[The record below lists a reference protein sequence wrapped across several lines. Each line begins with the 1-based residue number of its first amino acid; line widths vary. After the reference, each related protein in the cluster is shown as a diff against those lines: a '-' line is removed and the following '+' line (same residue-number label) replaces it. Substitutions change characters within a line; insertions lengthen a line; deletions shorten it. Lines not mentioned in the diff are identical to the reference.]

1 MMSQNLDTFLENLVK
16 ENSITYYEDIE
27 NELTE
32 SKNSIGVIVDGI
44 EIYNFSEEA
53 LIEDIQKMIGK
64 NNKPSDTLRQLT
76 PEQTGIPQ
84 PVWIDDSSVSRNVP
98 HSQYRTKVKPSNS
111 GKRYPVTF
119 FDLPT
124 DKELERLAKGDM
136 HVLKALKNLREFN
149 VLNRDWLIA
158 FYNTP
163 DYQKSRFL
171 KDKLKELKRVK
182 KHYGQ

>member
-1 MMSQNLDTFLENLVK
+1 MMSQTLNTFLKNLVK
-16 ENSITYYEDIE
+16 ENLITYYEDIE

-32 SKNSIGVIVDGI
+32 SKNSIGIIIDGI

-64 NNKPSDTLRQLT
+64 NTKPSDISRQLT

-84 PVWIDDSSVSRNVP
+84 PIWIDDSSVSRNIP

-111 GKRYPVTF
+111 GKRYSVTF
-119 FDLPT
+119 FALPT

-136 HVLKALKNLREFN
+136 HVLKALKILENSIL
-149 VLNRDWLIA
+149 
-158 FYNTP
+158 
-163 DYQKSRFL
+163 
-171 KDKLKELKRVK
+171 
-182 KHYGQ
+182 